1 MSLRALHT
9 YLGMLIA
16 PTVLFLAFTGL
27 LQIYSLHEA
36 HGGYTPPP
44 LIEKLSSVHKDQVF
58 RLGGHHDAST
68 ARSGPRA
75 SPTGPPAPKAEDA
88 AKSEGHKGTKP
99 AVLMLKAV
107 FAAVAVALFVSTLLG
122 VWMGLQQPLR
132 RRTCA
137 ILLLIGAL
145 VPAVLIALSA

>member
-1 MSLRALHT
+1 MSLRTLHT

-58 RLGGHHDAST
+58 RLGSHHDT
-68 ARSGPRA
+68 
-75 SPTGPPAPKAEDA
+75 PAPKSAARPSAPKPDGEGKSAEPKGPKA
-88 AKSEGHKGTKP
+88 AMR
-99 AVLMLKAV
+99 VLKAV
-107 FAAVAVALFVSTLLG
+107 FAAVAVGLATSTLIG
-122 VWMGLQQPLR
+122 IWMGLQQPLR

-137 ILLLIGAL
+137 ILLAVGTL
-145 VPAVLIALSA
+145 VPAVLIALTA

>member
-27 LQIYSLHEA
+27 LQIFSLHEA
-36 HGGYTPPP
+36 HGDYTPPP

-58 RLGGHHDAST
+58 RLGHHAAPAARAST
-68 ARSGPRA
+68 PRSD
-75 SPTGPPAPKAEDA
+75 DA
-88 AKSEGHKGTKP
+88 AKPEKAKGPKP
-99 AVLMLKAV
+99 AVLILKAV
-107 FAAVAVALFVSTLLG
+107 FAAVAIALATSTLIG

-137 ILLLIGAL
+137 ILLAIGAL
-145 VPAVLIALSA
+145 VPAMLIALSA

>member
-1 MSLRALHT
+1 MSLRTLHT

-36 HGGYTPPP
+36 HGDYTPPP

-58 RLGGHHDAST
+58 KLGHHA
-68 ARSGPRA
+68 
-75 SPTGPPAPKAEDA
+75 APKPTPEVKPDA
-88 AKSEGHKGTKP
+88 AAKPETTKGPKP
-99 AVLMLKAV
+99 AVLMLKAF
-107 FAAVAVALFVSTLLG
+107 FAAVAITLATSTLIG
-122 VWMGLQQPLR
+122 VWMALRQPLR
-132 RRTCA
+132 RRVCV
-137 ILLLIGAL
+137 ILLAVGTL

>member
-1 MSLRALHT
+1 MSLRTLHT

-27 LQIYSLHEA
+27 LQVYSLHEA
-36 HGGYTPPP
+36 HGDYTPPP

-58 RLGGHHDAST
+58 RLGRHA
-68 ARSGPRA
+68 APPAKAGPRA
-75 SPTGPPAPKAEDA
+75 STAGPSAPKADEP
-88 AKSEGHKGTKP
+88 AKSEKPKGPKP
-99 AVLMLKAV
+99 AVLILKAV
-107 FAAVAVALFVSTLLG
+107 FATVAVGLAVSTLLG
-122 VWMGLQQPLR
+122 VWMGLRQPLR

-137 ILLLIGAL
+137 ILLAIGAL

>member
-1 MSLRALHT
+1 MSLRTLHT

-16 PTVLFLAFTGL
+16 PTVLFLAFTGF
-27 LQIYSLHEA
+27 LQVYSLHEA
-36 HGGYTPPP
+36 HGDYTPPP

-58 RLGGHHDAST
+58 RLGHHAAPAKS
-68 ARSGPRA
+68 
-75 SPTGPPAPKAEDA
+75 APKPSAP
-88 AKSEGHKGTKP
+88 AKPETPKGPKP
-99 AVLMLKAV
+99 VVLILKAF
-107 FAAVAVALFVSTLLG
+107 FAAVAISLATSTLIG

-137 ILLLIGAL
+137 ILLAVGTL